1 MELEKRLMDFN
12 GHRVLVFAPAQAAA
26 PADDSLQSKTKA
38 QLIALAEERGV
49 EVGPRATKAKII
61 KALQESDDV

>member
-12 GHRVLVFAPAQAAA
+12 GHKVLVFTAPAEV
-26 PADDSLQSKTKA
+26 DNSLEGKTKA
-38 QLIALAEERGV
+38 QLIALAKESGV